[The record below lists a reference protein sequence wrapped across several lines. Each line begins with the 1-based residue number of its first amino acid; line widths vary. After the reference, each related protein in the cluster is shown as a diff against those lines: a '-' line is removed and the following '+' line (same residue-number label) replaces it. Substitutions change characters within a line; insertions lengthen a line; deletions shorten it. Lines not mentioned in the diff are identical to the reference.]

1 MKASLSRN
9 PTPACTTK
17 TSQILVL
24 ENEPAPSDSDESIF
38 SPVSKQKTTN
48 KTNTPENIGKTL
60 QDPRGDQI
68 SEIEDYASSEN
79 EANSGS
85 ETEDESSTE
94 SDDDDRIFD
103 NPNEP
108 TSMRN
113 PVGPNIITVPDNLTT
128 RRDNLVIFT
137 TKQGIPID
145 QGARLLADTNSLP
158 LIRNATLGRARVDR
172 NGSRHIVSLIIKE
185 RASEVTEKEII
196 KEALHSL
203 LDVIIELDLPSI
215 SIAKSNVDN
224 VPWKTVYMLI
234 TQILSETRIKI
245 FVCTND
251 ITIPPEE
258 SRQQLIS
265 ENHCSAV
272 GGHKGVTKTYN
283 RIKKRY
289 HWIGMKANIQSYI
302 KNCRACQ
309 LKKLVRVKTRQ
320 PMVLTDTPDSA
331 FDKVSMDI
339 MGPLPV
345 TQSGNSYILT
355 IQDLLTKYSLA
366 IPLQHAGA
374 IEVADAFTNELVC
387 IFGAPKAILTDQ
399 GSHFLNSLMQNIA
412 RKFKI
417 KHYKTTAYR
426 PQANGSVERS
436 HQVLW
441 EYLKQ
446 FVNKNSEWDKCLK
459 LASLSYN
466 TSVHEGTQ
474 YTPHEL
480 VFGKSARVPTSDPAI
495 ADLTNESYA
504 EYLTTLF
511 NKIKDAQ
518 ATARENLISAKE
530 ESKKYYDRKAR
541 ARNFKVGDNVYL
553 LKEPMKGKLGD
564 QYVGPYRILET
575 LKNYNV
581 KLAISATKTRVV
593 HADKLKHEDSPT
605 PGTLY
610 QRTSDG
616 GPTTTQPSTAP

>member
-1 MKASLSRN
+1 
-9 PTPACTTK
+9 
-17 TSQILVL
+17 
-24 ENEPAPSDSDESIF
+24 
-38 SPVSKQKTTN
+38 
-48 KTNTPENIGKTL
+48 
-60 QDPRGDQI
+60 
-68 SEIEDYASSEN
+68 
-79 EANSGS
+79 
-85 ETEDESSTE
+85 
-94 SDDDDRIFD
+94 
-103 NPNEP
+103 
-108 TSMRN
+108 MRN

-145 QGARLLADTNSLP
+145 QGARLLANTNSLP
-158 LIRNATLGRARVDR
+158 LIRDATLGRARVDR
-172 NGSRHIVSLIIKE
+172 NGSRHIISLIIKE

-224 VPWKTVYMLI
+224 VLWKTVYMLI

-289 HWIGMKANIQSYI
+289 HWTGMKANIQSYI

-309 LKKLVRVKTRQ
+309 LKKLVRIKTRQ
-320 PMVLTDTPDSA
+320 PMMLTDTPDSA

-374 IEVADAFTNELVC
+374 TEVADAFTNELVC

-459 LASLSYN
+459 LASL
-466 TSVHEGTQ
+466 
-474 YTPHEL
+474 
-480 VFGKSARVPTSDPAI
+480 
-495 ADLTNESYA
+495 
-504 EYLTTLF
+504 
-511 NKIKDAQ
+511 
-518 ATARENLISAKE
+518 
-530 ESKKYYDRKAR
+530 
-541 ARNFKVGDNVYL
+541 
-553 LKEPMKGKLGD
+553 
-564 QYVGPYRILET
+564 
-575 LKNYNV
+575 
-581 KLAISATKTRVV
+581 
-593 HADKLKHEDSPT
+593 
-605 PGTLY
+605 
-610 QRTSDG
+610 
-616 GPTTTQPSTAP
+616 